1 MEFILNQTSAFLLF
15 AGIALYNIQHCKYR
29 YVNNIIKRQNK
40 SLKVDIEEFH
50 RLITVEKNN
59 ICTLKKMFDDLCVS
73 KASLVKNAKLE
84 IDKINVKIVEKDEL
98 ITELLTNIKQKDDD
112 LVKLHHIIDELTDKN
127 KMLLSA
133 NTSYSRNNGMLFE
146 LVDSLERKNSKLI
159 AINKDLKEQN
169 DLFSSIDCISE
180 ILC

>member
-29 YVNNIIKRQNK
+29 YINNLIKQQNK
-40 SLKVDIEEFH
+40 SLKIDIEEFH
-50 RLITVEKNN
+50 RLITVEKRN

-73 KASLVKNAKLE
+73 KASLVKQAKFE
-84 IDKINVKIVEKDEL
+84 IDKINIKMVQKDEL
-98 ITELLTNIKQKDDD
+98 IKQFLTEIKQKDDD
-112 LVKLHHIIDELTDKN
+112 LLKLHHIINELIDKN

-133 NTSYSRNNGMLFE
+133 NTSYNRNNGMLFE
-146 LVDSLERKNSKLI
+146 LVDSLERKNAELK

-169 DLFSSIDCISE
+169 DFFYSIDSISE